1 MAAGSGQLVRPIIQE
16 QRAAGQQAFPA
27 RPFREA
33 SVPLE
38 AVEARRL
45 YRQVADQLRSLID
58 SGEYAVGSRL
68 PTERELAEQLKI
80 SRPTVREALIAL
92 EVEGRV
98 RIRVGSGIYVT
109 EPADAA
115 PALSA
120 VLEGPFELLRAREF
134 LESTIAEQAARVA
147 TKDDIARIDAAL
159 VAMADVEHPSEA
171 SMVYDRAFHIAIAG
185 CLGNAVMVRVVGEL
199 FDQRLNPYFAQLAHY
214 FENPGTWC
222 AALSEHRAVRDAIAA
237 GLPRAARD
245 AMRKHLAHSQER
257 FAQSFGAETSAG
269 APPARKRAARSAS
282 EPAKPSRSPGVQ
294 AKTGS
299 ARRR

>member
-1 MAAGSGQLVRPIIQE
+1 M
-16 QRAAGQQAFPA
+16 
-27 RPFREA
+27 
-33 SVPLE
+33 PLE

-109 EPADAA
+109 DPADATPA
-115 PALSA
+115 PSA
-120 VLEGPFELLRAREF
+120 VIEGPFELLRAREF
-134 LESTIAEQAARVA
+134 LESAIAQQAARVA

-159 VAMADVEHPSEA
+159 VAMENVAHPGEA
-171 SMVYDRAFHIAIAG
+171 SMVHDRAFHIAIAG
-185 CLGNAVMVRVVGEL
+185 SVGNAVLVRVVGEL

-214 FENPGTWC
+214 FENPTTWRT
-222 AALSEHRAVRDAIAA
+222 ALDEHRAVRDAIAA
-237 GLPRAARD
+237 GQPKAARD
-245 AMRKHLAHSQER
+245 AMRDHLAHSQER
-257 FAQSFGAETSAG
+257 FAQNFGAEASTGS
-269 APPARKRAARSAS
+269 PSARKRVARSGT
-282 EPAKPSRSPGVQ
+282 EPTTPKRPSAVQ
-294 AKTGS
+294 AKSGS

>member
-1 MAAGSGQLVRPIIQE
+1 M
-16 QRAAGQQAFPA
+16 
-27 RPFREA
+27 
-33 SVPLE
+33 PLE

-115 PALSA
+115 PALPA
-120 VLEGPFELLRAREF
+120 VGIEGPFELLRAREF
-134 LESTIAEQAARVA
+134 LESAIAEQAARVA
-147 TKDDIARIDAAL
+147 TKDDIARIDASL
-159 VAMADVEHPSEA
+159 IAMENVEHPGEA
-171 SMVYDRAFHIAIAG
+171 SMVHDRAFHVAIAG
-185 CLGNAVMVRVVGEL
+185 SLGNAVLVRVVGEL

-214 FENPGTWC
+214 FESPGTWRT
-222 AALSEHRAVRDAIAA
+222 ALDEHRAVRDAIAA
-237 GLPRAARD
+237 HDPDAARE
-245 AMRKHLAHSQER
+245 AMRKHLARSQER
-257 FAQSFGAETSAG
+257 FAQNFGAEAAAG
-269 APPARKRAARSAS
+269 GARS
-282 EPAKPSRSPGVQ
+282 PAKPAKPKREPKKQ
-294 AKTGS
+294 AKSDG